1 VLPVQK
7 CKPKFIELNFMAV
20 PDIALAG
27 PPPIDP
33 PSKRELAGVKSIRE
47 YALEKQTQKRS
58 FSRRAEKYQDKRDAI
73 LKQSARLFSDQG
85 FANVSLDDVAEKIG
99 IAKPAIYYY
108 FSSKEQILFECFIE
122 AFDVADRI
130 MKEILV
136 LTLPGREKLELYMRS
151 YLLSH
156 LNGQAPSMPSH
167 DLNALSKSFRT
178 RIERRRRVRRN
189 RLRELVSLAIAEGT
203 FEPCDP
209 AIFMSAWGGAVSWVI
224 ESYDD
229 RGGLSAEQVTDQMVY
244 LFLNGAL
251 AKKKS

>member
-1 VLPVQK
+1 
-7 CKPKFIELNFMAV
+7 MAV
-20 PDIALAG
+20 PDIEVTGL
-27 PPPIDP
+27 PTLDP
-33 PSKRELAGVKSIRE
+33 RSKGVLTNVKSISE
-47 YALEKQTQKRS
+47 CALENQTQKRS
-58 FSRRAEKYQDKRDAI
+58 FSRRAEKYQDKRDYI
-73 LKQSARLFSDQG
+73 LKQSARLFSNQG
-85 FANVSLDDVAEKIG
+85 FANVSLDDVAEKSG

-108 FSSKEQILFECFIE
+108 FSTKVQILFECFID

-136 LTLPGREKLELYMRS
+136 LALPGREKLELYMRN

-156 LNGQAPSMPSH
+156 LNGQALSMPSH

-178 RIERRRRVRRN
+178 RIERQRRVRRN
-189 RLRELVSLAIAEGT
+189 RFRELGSLAIAEGT

-209 AIFMSAWGGAVSWVI
+209 AIFISAWGGAVSWVI

-251 AKKKS
+251 AKKIVN

>member
-1 VLPVQK
+1 M
-7 CKPKFIELNFMAV
+7 NFMAV
-20 PDIALAG
+20 LDIAVIGTPTL
-27 PPPIDP
+27 DP
-33 PSKRELAGVKSIRE
+33 PLSGALLDLKRIRQKASE
-47 YALEKQTQKRS
+47 DQTQKRS
-58 FSRRAEKYQDKRDAI
+58 FSRRAEKYQGKRDAI

-136 LTLPGREKLELYMRS
+136 LVLPARDKLELYMRN

-178 RIERRRRVRRN
+178 RIESRRRVRRN
-189 RLRELVSLAIAEGT
+189 RLRELVRLAIAEGS

-229 RGGLSAEQVTDQMVY
+229 RGGLSAEQVTDQMVN

-251 AKKKS
+251 SKKKSL